1 MIARTLFVSDLD
13 GTLLGPDARL
23 SEYSRDTL
31 RSLIACGLLFTVA
44 TARTAPSIRALLGD
58 LALPLPVIQQNGA
71 LVSDLATGR
80 HLMIHALASDLAA
93 EVMAAIDRHGLC
105 AFVATS
111 HHDDDH
117 LYYAELPNPAM
128 TWYRDEKLAFG
139 DPRLR
144 PVADLRVALAEQ
156 VVGVTLL
163 AERAA
168 VAALAA
174 ELRATH
180 GDALQLHLFENIYN
194 PGWWELSVH
203 DREATKSTAIGKLR
217 RALDLASRRLI
228 VFGDGINDLD
238 MFRGADHA
246 VAVENAVPELL
257 AIAGELA
264 ARNDQDGVV
273 RWIAAAVAVAARD
286 A

>member
-1 MIARTLFVSDLD
+1 MIARTLFISDLD

-23 SEYSRDTL
+23 SAYSRDTL
-31 RSLIACGLLFTVA
+31 RSLIARGLMFTVA
-44 TARTAPSIRALLGD
+44 TARSTPSIRAMFGD

-71 LVSDLATGR
+71 LVSDLTTGR
-80 HLMIHALASDLAA
+80 HVMIHALAPDLAA
-93 EVMAAIDRHGLC
+93 EVMAAIHRRGLR
-105 AFVATS
+105 AFVATA

-128 TWYRDEKLAFG
+128 VWYRDEKLALA

-144 PVADLRVALAEQ
+144 AIADLRDALAEQ

-163 AERAA
+163 AERDPL
-168 VAALAA
+168 AALAA
-174 ELRATH
+174 ELRS
-180 GDALQLHLFENIYN
+180 ALGGAVQLHLFENFYC
-194 PGWWELSVH
+194 PGWWELSIH
-203 DREATKSTAIGKLR
+203 DREATKSTAIAKLR
-217 RALDLASRRLI
+217 RAHDLASHRLV

-246 VAVENAVPELL
+246 VAVGNAVPEIL
-257 AIAGELA
+257 AIASELA

-273 RWIAAAVAVAARD
+273 RWIAAALAARD